1 MRGADTLDKLGRVK
15 RCFPLST
22 SLRRQTLALT
32 VLCALLGLAANA
44 STRLLVTVVDRDT
57 MAPVTDLKAADLRI
71 TDGNRERSVETVEKV
86 SGPMDVALLV
96 DSSSIGEIV
105 QPAAANII
113 EQLAQGD
120 QMSIVAFDSAATVV
134 QDFTS
139 SKEALAQSL
148 RNLKYGNNPHILDAV
163 FAVIDGAFT
172 DAGARPVVILITPGL
187 EAGSRVSES
196 RLYRLAQRNEVSIY
210 PLFVGGY
217 KGMFQD
223 LAERTGGNA
232 LSLQEMARKTK
243 QSPGEA
249 VFGLIRNQYVV
260 TISGDLP
267 LGDKAKVEM
276 QRSGKYRIGFREGN

>member
-1 MRGADTLDKLGRVK
+1 MWFFRW
-15 RCFPLST
+15 
-22 SLRRQTLALT
+22 RRAAAFA
-32 VLCALLGLAANA
+32 VFCALATLTAAA

-57 MAPVTDLKAADLRI
+57 MTPIEDLKTSDLSVTDGARAR
-71 TDGNRERSVETVEKV
+71 TVEKVEKV
-86 SGPMDVALLV
+86 SGLMDVALLV
-96 DSSSIGEIV
+96 DTSSFGEMV

-113 EQLAQGD
+113 EQLADGD
-120 QMSIVAFDSAATVV
+120 QMSIVAFDSAATVI

-139 SKEALAQSL
+139 SKEALASSL
-148 RNLKYGNNPHILDAV
+148 RNVKYGNNPNILDAV

-172 DAGARPVVILITPGL
+172 DAGARPVVILITAGL

-223 LAERTGGNA
+223 LAEKTGGIA
-232 LSLQEMARKTK
+232 LSLPEMAKKTK

-249 VFGLIRNQYVV
+249 VFSLIRNQYVV

-267 LGDKAKVEM
+267 LSDKAKVEM
-276 QRSGKYRIGFREGN
+276 KRSGKYRIGFREGN

>member
-223 LAERTGGNA
+223 LAERTGGIA
-232 LSLQEMARKTK
+232 LSLQDMARKTK

>member
-1 MRGADTLDKLGRVK
+1 M
-15 RCFPLST
+15 T
-22 SLRRQTLALT
+22 SRFRLRAFTLAA
-32 VLCALLGLAANA
+32 LCVLAALGATA

-57 MAPVTDLKAADLRI
+57 MSPVTDLKATDLRV
-71 TDGNRERSVETVEKV
+71 TDGNRERKVEKVEKV
-86 SGPMDVALLV
+86 SGLMDVALLV
-96 DSSSIGEIV
+96 DSSSIGEMV
-105 QPAAANII
+105 QPAAADIV
-113 EQLAQGD
+113 EQLAEGD

-139 SKEALAQSL
+139 SKAALADSL

-172 DAGARPVVILITPGL
+172 DAGARPVVILITAGL

-223 LAERTGGNA
+223 LAERTGGIA
-232 LSLQEMARKTK
+232 LSLQDMARKTK

-249 VFGLIRNQYVV
+249 VFALIRNQYVV
-260 TISGDLP
+260 TISGDLA
-267 LGDKAKVEM
+267 LGDKAKVETT
-276 QRSGKYRIGFREGN
+276 RGGKYRIGFREGH

>member
-223 LAERTGGNA
+223 LAERTGGIA
-232 LSLQEMARKTK
+232 LSLQDMARKTK
-243 QSPGEA
+243 LSPGEA

>member
-1 MRGADTLDKLGRVK
+1 M
-15 RCFPLST
+15 
-22 SLRRQTLALT
+22 RRQTLALT

-223 LAERTGGNA
+223 LAERTGGIA
-232 LSLQEMARKTK
+232 LSLQDMARKTK
-243 QSPGEA
+243 LSPGEA

>member
-1 MRGADTLDKLGRVK
+1 MRGADTPDKLGRVK
-15 RCFPLST
+15 RRIPLST
-22 SLRRQTLALT
+22 SLRRQALALT
-32 VLCALLGLAANA
+32 VLSALLGLAANA

-223 LAERTGGNA
+223 LAERTGGIA

>member
-1 MRGADTLDKLGRVK
+1 MKFSNPA
-15 RCFPLST
+15 T
-22 SLRRQTLALT
+22 SRFRLRAF
-32 VLCALLGLAANA
+32 ALAALCVLAALGATA

-57 MAPVTDLKAADLRI
+57 MSPVTDLKATDLRV
-71 TDGNRERSVETVEKV
+71 TDRNRERKVEKVEKV
-86 SGPMDVALLV
+86 SGLMDVALLV
-96 DSSSIGEIV
+96 DSSSIGEMV
-105 QPAAANII
+105 QPAAADIV
-113 EQLAQGD
+113 EQLAEGD

-139 SKEALAQSL
+139 SKAALAGSL

-172 DAGARPVVILITPGL
+172 DAGARPVVILITAGL

-223 LAERTGGNA
+223 LAERSGGIA
-232 LSLQEMARKTK
+232 LSLQDMARKTK

-249 VFGLIRNQYVV
+249 VFALIRNQYVV
-260 TISGDLP
+260 TISGDLA

-276 QRSGKYRIGFREGN
+276 TRGGKYRIGFREGN

>member
-1 MRGADTLDKLGRVK
+1 MKLSN
-15 RCFPLST
+15 PAT
-22 SLRRQTLALT
+22 SRFRLRAFTLAA
-32 VLCALLGLAANA
+32 LCVLAALGATA

-57 MAPVTDLKAADLRI
+57 MSPVTDLKATDLRV
-71 TDGNRERSVETVEKV
+71 TDGNRERKVEKVEKV
-86 SGPMDVALLV
+86 SGLMDVALLV
-96 DSSSIGEIV
+96 DSSSIGEMV
-105 QPAAANII
+105 QPAAADIV
-113 EQLAQGD
+113 EQLAEGD

-139 SKEALAQSL
+139 SKAALADSL

-172 DAGARPVVILITPGL
+172 DAGARPVVILITAGL

-223 LAERTGGNA
+223 LAERTGGIA
-232 LSLQEMARKTK
+232 LSLQDMARKTK

-249 VFGLIRNQYVV
+249 VFALIRNQYVV
-260 TISGDLP
+260 TISGDLA
-267 LGDKAKVEM
+267 LGDKAKVETT
-276 QRSGKYRIGFREGN
+276 RGGKYRIGFREGH

>member
-223 LAERTGGNA
+223 LAERTGGIA